1 MGFENSDSDTGRL
14 ISMFW
19 NKLAFELR
27 AAVTVWDVETRL
39 EILLAFCHG
48 FSHFGILAQCVLQFP
63 MILQVLPVHVYRYR

>member
-27 AAVTVWDVETRL
+27 VAVMVRISGSFAHAPSVGSS
-39 EILLAFCHG
+39 A
-48 FSHFGILAQCVLQFP
+48 SS
-63 MILQVLPVHVYRYR
+63 